1 MTVKKR
7 KVWRR
12 PSAHIKTNFK
22 APVVHA
28 GDAKESLKTPF
39 AKRSLALL
47 ALNTLVIVLIIV
59 VHNSL
64 PPEVPL
70 FYGLARGKDQLA
82 ASNLLVIPS
91 LVSMSVVII
100 NFLVSN
106 ITTDKFLRTTLIST
120 SIVITFFSIITTLKI
135 IFLVGSF

>member
-1 MTVKKR
+1 MVAKK
-7 KVWRR
+7 KAWRR
-12 PSAHIKTNFK
+12 PSARIKTNFK

-28 GDAKESLKTPF
+28 SDAKESLKTPF

-47 ALNTLVIVLIIV
+47 GVNLLIIILIIIIRS
-59 VHNSL
+59 SL

-70 FYGLARGKDQLA
+70 FYGLARGKEQLA
-82 ASNLLVIPS
+82 ATNLLAIPS

-100 NFLVSN
+100 NFIVSN
-106 ITTDKFLRTTLIST
+106 ITSDKFLRTTLISA
-120 SIVITFFSIITTLKI
+120 SIVVTFFSAITTLKI